1 MQGHPRQMD
10 HSEEF
15 WENVVHKMEEEMAN
29 HSSILCLEPQEQ
41 WRGKKDVTSEDEP
54 PRSEGFTSMLLG
66 KWRGQL
72 LIAPETMKQLAQ
84 SKKDSQLWMCPVVE
98 GKSDAVKNNIA

>member
-29 HSSILCLEPQEQ
+29 HSSILYLEPQEQ
-41 WRGKKDVTSEDEP
+41 WRGKKDVIPEDEP
-54 PRSEGFTSMLLG
+54 PRSEGV
-66 KWRGQL
+66 QY
-72 LIAPETMKQLAQ
+72 APGE
-84 SKKDSQLWMCPVVE
+84 E
-98 GKSDAVKNNIA
+98 